1 MIYSYSY
8 GLKIQIFEMAH
19 MSKLVAPLER
29 TQQDDSEN
37 VMVCNILMK
46 TLRVTKHGIYG
57 DA

>member
-1 MIYSYSY
+1 MRYIHILLGSFF
-8 GLKIQIFEMAH
+8 FEMAH

-37 VMVCNILMK
+37 GMVCNILMK
-46 TLRVTKHGIYG
+46 TFRVTKHQIYG

>member
-46 TLRVTKHGIYG
+46 TFRVTKHEIYG

>member
-1 MIYSYSY
+1 MIYSYPY
-8 GLKIQIFEMAH
+8 ELKIQFFEVAP

-37 VMVCNILMK
+37 GMVCNILMK
-46 TLRVTKHGIYG
+46 TFRVTKHQIYG